1 MVDSIGDTARKASA
15 GTWRKPRVRIYDYN
29 NDLGSN
35 YYQPMIKYINQKDIY
50 GPYMEKK
57 RVELPDRPEVSSNKY
72 SNMRYDDK
80 ADANLD
86 LDDFLVKAYAK
97 QIKELNSSTAM
108 ARVTMTHA
116 AVSSRPSAHS
126 PLDNVSTKYNPI
138 RLLKGAPP
146 GQDKVN
152 YYASE
157 LHIARMA
164 REKQKDKNR
173 HHLFNIEAF
182 GDYDYHHNF
191 FEGGVNRDMKFWE
204 PELVRNYTKKI

>member
-1 MVDSIGDTARKASA
+1 MGCPKGFSRNMEETKSKDLRLQPGYWKQLLSTHDQIYQSKRNIWSIHGKKA
-15 GTWRKPRVRIYDYN
+15 
-29 NDLGSN
+29 
-35 YYQPMIKYINQKDIY
+35 
-50 GPYMEKK
+50 
-57 RVELPDRPEVSSNKY
+57 VEMPERAEIGSNKY

-80 ADANLD
+80 SNANLD

-108 ARVTMTHA
+108 ARVTMARA
-116 AVSSRPSAHS
+116 AVSMRPSAHS

-152 YYASE
+152 FYASE
-157 LHIARMA
+157 LGISRMH
-164 REKQKDKNR
+164 REKQKKKND
-173 HHLFNIEAF
+173 HHLFGIEAY

-191 FEGGVNRDMKFWE
+191 FEGAVNRDMRFWE
-204 PELVRNYTKKI
+204 PELVRNYTKMI